1 MPVPPAV
8 ITVIREWLAKADND
22 LKTAAHTL
30 TLGRGTPTDTVC
42 FHAQQ
47 CAEKYLK
54 ARLEEAG
61 IAFGRTHNL
70 TSLLTLALAVEP
82 TWTVLQPH
90 LTALNIYAVAFRY
103 PGSSATKSNA
113 ANALKAGREVRR
125 IVRQSFDLSV

>member
-1 MPVPPAV
+1 MKP
-8 ITVIREWLAKADND
+8 ITREWVAKAEGDWDSAQREYRARHRPNYD
-22 LKTAAHTL
+22 AA
-30 TLGRGTPTDTVC
+30 C

-54 ARLEEAG
+54 ARLEEAK

-90 LTALNIYAVAFRY
+90 LTAFTSQPPTPA
-103 PGSSATKSNA
+103 SATLA
-113 ANALKAGREVRR
+113 P
-125 IVRQSFDLSV
+125 QS

>member
-1 MPVPPAV
+1 MKP
-8 ITVIREWLAKADND
+8 ITREWVAKAEGDWDAAQREYRARQRPND
-22 LKTAAHTL
+22 DAS
-30 TLGRGTPTDTVC
+30 C
-42 FHAQQ
+42 FHVQQ

-70 TSLLTLALAVEP
+70 TSLLTLALAGEP

-125 IVRQSFDLSV
+125 IVRQAFGLSV

>member
-1 MPVPPAV
+1 MKP
-8 ITVIREWLAKADND
+8 ITLEWIEKAEGDWTSAQREYRARQARQRPNYD
-22 LKTAAHTL
+22 AA
-30 TLGRGTPTDTVC
+30 C

-47 CAEKYLK
+47 CAEKYLR

-61 IAFGRTHNL
+61 ITFSRTHNL

-82 TWTVLQPH
+82 PWTVLQPY
-90 LTALNIYAVAFRY
+90 LTALNIYSVAFRY

-113 ANALKAGREVRR
+113 ANALKAGREVRH

>member
-1 MPVPPAV
+1 MKRA
-8 ITVIREWLAKADND
+8 TREWIRCAEEDFEVAAALMRRRT
-22 LKTAAHTL
+22 KTAANSI
-30 TLGRGTPTDTVC
+30 G
-42 FHAQQ
+42 FHCQQ

-61 IAFGRTHNL
+61 IAFSRTHNL
-70 TSLLTLALAVEP
+70 TSLLTLALAGEP

-125 IVRQSFDLSV
+125 IARQSFDLSV

>member
-1 MPVPPAV
+1 MKP
-8 ITVIREWLAKADND
+8 ITLEWIEKAEGDWTSAQREYRARQRPNYD
-22 LKTAAHTL
+22 AA
-30 TLGRGTPTDTVC
+30 C

-103 PGSSATKSNA
+103 PGSSATRSNA
-113 ANALKAGREVRR
+113 ANAIKDCREVRR
-125 IVRQSFDLSV
+125 IMRQSLSLSV

>member
-1 MPVPPAV
+1 MKP
-8 ITVIREWLAKADND
+8 ITLEWIEKAEGDWTSAQREYRARQRPNYD
-22 LKTAAHTL
+22 AA
-30 TLGRGTPTDTVC
+30 C

-61 IAFGRTHNL
+61 IAFSRTHNL
-70 TSLLTLALAVEP
+70 ISLLTLALAVEP
-82 TWTVLQPH
+82 TWTVLQPL

-103 PGSSATKSNA
+103 PRSSATKGNA

-125 IVRQSFDLSV
+125 IMRQSFGLPV

>member
-1 MPVPPAV
+1 MKP
-8 ITVIREWLAKADND
+8 ITLEWIEKAEGDWTSAQREYRARQRPNYD
-22 LKTAAHTL
+22 AA
-30 TLGRGTPTDTVC
+30 C

-61 IAFGRTHNL
+61 IAFSRTHNL

-82 TWTVLQPH
+82 TWTVLQPY

-103 PGSSATKSNA
+103 PGSSATKGNA
-113 ANALKAGREVRR
+113 ANALKAGRYVRR
-125 IVRQSFDLSV
+125 MVRQSFDLPV

>member
-1 MPVPPAV
+1 MKP
-8 ITVIREWLAKADND
+8 ITLEWIEKAEGDWASAQREYRARQRPNYD
-22 LKTAAHTL
+22 AA
-30 TLGRGTPTDTVC
+30 C

-47 CAEKYLK
+47 CTEKYLK

-61 IAFGRTHNL
+61 IAFSRTHNL

-82 TWTVLQPH
+82 TWAVLQPH

>member
-1 MPVPPAV
+1 MKP
-8 ITVIREWLAKADND
+8 ITLEWIDKAEGDWTSAQREYRVRQRPNYD
-22 LKTAAHTL
+22 AA
-30 TLGRGTPTDTVC
+30 C

-54 ARLEEAG
+54 ERLEEAG

-113 ANALKAGREVRR
+113 VNALKAGREVRR

>member
-1 MPVPPAV
+1 MKP
-8 ITVIREWLAKADND
+8 ITLEWIEKAEGDWTSAQREYRARQRPNYD
-22 LKTAAHTL
+22 AA
-30 TLGRGTPTDTVC
+30 C

-61 IAFGRTHNL
+61 IAFNRTHNL

-82 TWTVLQPH
+82 TWTVLQPY
-90 LTALNIYAVAFRY
+90 LNALNIYSVAFRY
-103 PGSSATKSNA
+103 PGSSATKGNA

-125 IVRQSFDLSV
+125 IVRQSFDLPV

>member
-1 MPVPPAV
+1 MKP
-8 ITVIREWLAKADND
+8 ITLEWVAKAEGDWVSAQREYRARQRPNYD
-22 LKTAAHTL
+22 AA
-30 TLGRGTPTDTVC
+30 C

-54 ARLEEAG
+54 ARLEEAA
-61 IAFGRTHNL
+61 IAVGRTHNL
-70 TSLLTLALAVEP
+70 ISLLTLVLPIEP

-125 IVRQSFDLSV
+125 IVRQAFGLSV